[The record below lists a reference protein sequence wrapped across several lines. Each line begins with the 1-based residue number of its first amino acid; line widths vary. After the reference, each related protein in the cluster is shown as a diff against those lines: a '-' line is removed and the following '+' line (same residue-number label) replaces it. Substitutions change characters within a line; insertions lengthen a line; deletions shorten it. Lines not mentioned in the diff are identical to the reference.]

1 MELCKCRDRRTGTLR
16 MKRTTGILILIAGI
30 VIFSGFVVSCCGPL
44 AGVRDRPPV
53 NVTILAINDFH
64 GHLVSG
70 QQLNNRTA
78 GGATILASTLK
89 SRMNS
94 SGSSHTFIAL
104 LGDIIGASPRPT
116 ALMMDEPSVL
126 FFNEFADSGCPGD
139 TDAESSRCN
148 VIAIPGNHE
157 FNRGTAELLRMV
169 RGGNGTTKIPHVADP
184 YPGSRADYICAN
196 VVWKSND
203 TPVVPPYT
211 IRDVEGISVA
221 FIGAVTTETVG
232 LEFPEN
238 IGSVKF
244 LNESDAINRYVTE
257 LKGRGVHAFIILLHD
272 GGTQEAYEGPTREG
286 CNVTGPVVSIVSH
299 LDADADVVLAAHTHG
314 FTNAF
319 LKNSGGNDVLVTQS
333 YAYGTAFA
341 DVDLQIDPS
350 SGDIIGKS
358 AAIVPVYADPASG
371 TVPDAATESLL
382 ADVRRSIS
390 SMTTQVITRTQAD
403 ITRTPNADG
412 DSPLGDLVADSQRAA
427 MGTDIAFTVTG
438 SSAGGLHADLAC
450 GNITWADLEAV
461 LPPDASIAAEYGG
474 WYSRPRIAVRDLTGD
489 RIKTILERQW
499 ESPVPNET
507 LSVSGLAYTY
517 DPSRS
522 PGSRVTE
529 IQVNGEPINSS
540 TAYTAAMNYY
550 LAYGV
555 GDYAPAWTPGTN
567 VTIGPADIDALIA
580 YLQSLPD
587 PLDVTPDG
595 RIRRAG

>member
-1 MELCKCRDRRTGTLR
+1 

-30 VIFSGFVVSCCGPL
+30 VIFSGFVVSCCEPF

-64 GHLVSG
+64 GHLFSG

-78 GGATILASTLK
+78 GGAAILASTLK

-94 SGSSHTFIAL
+94 SGSPHTFIAL
-104 LGDIIGASPRPT
+104 LGDTIGASPRPT
-116 ALMMDEPSVL
+116 ALLMDEPSVL

-169 RGGNGTTKIPHVADP
+169 RGGNGTTKIPHAADP

-203 TPVVPPYT
+203 TPVFSPYT
-211 IRDVEGISVA
+211 IRDVEGIPVA

-257 LKGRGVHAFIILLHD
+257 LKGRGVHAFIILLHE
-272 GGTQEAYEGPTREG
+272 GGTQEAYEGPTRQG
-286 CNVTGPVVSIVSH
+286 GNVTGPVVSIVSN
-299 LDADADVVLAAHTHG
+299 LDADVDVVLAAHKHG

-319 LKNSGGNDVLVTQS
+319 LKNSGGNDVLVTQA

-341 DVDLQIDPS
+341 DVDLRIDPS
-350 SGDIIGKS
+350 SGDITRKS
-358 AAIVPVYADPASG
+358 ATIVPVYADLASG
-371 TVPDAATESLL
+371 TVPDAETESLL
-382 ADVRRSIS
+382 ADVGRSVS
-390 SMTTQVITRTQAD
+390 SMTTQVITWTQAD
-403 ITRTPNADG
+403 INRTQNGDG
-412 DSPLGDLVADSQRAA
+412 ESTLGNLVADSQRAA
-427 MGTDIAFTVTG
+427 MHADIALVISG
-438 SSAGGLHADLAC
+438 SSAGALHADLAQ
-450 GNITWADLEAV
+450 GNITWNDLERV
-461 LPPDASIAAEYGG
+461 LPADAYIAEEYGG
-474 WYSRPRIAVRDLTGD
+474 WYSRPRVAARELSGD
-489 RIKTILERQW
+489 QIKEILERQW

-507 LSVSGLAYTY
+507 LAVSGLAYTY
-517 DPSRS
+517 DPSRP

-529 IQVNGEPINSS
+529 IRVNGEPISPGA
-540 TAYTAAMNYY
+540 TYTAAMNYY

-587 PLDVTPDG
+587 PLNVRPDG
-595 RIRRAG
+595 RIRRIR